1 MSSLRNVAFI
11 LVLALIVVACT
22 PAPVAPAADQPAET
36 MAEAPAESPGPDCGR
51 VPRRRLR
58 RGRCLTGDLPRP
70 RRHAGPG
77 FQCKVCGGTNLGV
90 GL

>member
-1 MSSLRNVAFI
+1 MSSHRNVAFI

-36 MAEAPAESPGPDCGR
+36 MAEAPAESAA
-51 VPRRRLR
+51 
-58 RGRCLTGDLPRP
+58 TGDD
-70 RRHAGPG
+70 
-77 FQCKVCGGTNLGV
+77 VCPARGGTLVLDFSARVFGGTNLGL